1 MVGDGFISVMWSNP
15 EDRRSLLEYTLHF
28 TLYTLHFTLYTLQ
41 RQLEQKHIRT
51 PGMHND
57 AAKVL
62 NLFLIAPWSLYLLSS
77 KETLEQISAF

>member
-15 EDRRSLLEYTLHF
+15 EDRRSLLE
-28 TLYTLHFTLYTLQ
+28 YTLHFTLYTLQ